1 MGYYKNPKRM
11 IHSGSNKLED
21 IDLDLINYFMDC
33 VCSQPGRNFK
43 DIAANLGICVIHD
56 SNTGYMGNGK
66 MPDRDLVAN
75 KLMEYAKN
83 NGVEISYDEALR
95 LTDDN
100 MYKVSKMTNIFE
112 HYTTL
117 SPTYAEVKG
126 TIDNYTAI
134 DSKFPII
141 EELLRRGVPVDIN
154 KACGISPEKGISDQK
169 IVQEEGRGIGITLG
183 LIDSPS
189 KELEAMLNSGLGEM
203 INEASEEPDTKIAG
217 RKYLIIWKKNY

>member
-1 MGYYKNPKRM
+1 MGYYKDPERW

-33 VCSQPGRNFK
+33 VCSQSGKDLK
-43 DIAANLGICVIHD
+43 DIAAELVICVIHD
-56 SNTGYMGNGK
+56 SNTGYTSK
-66 MPDRDLVAN
+66 EKTPDRGLVAD

-83 NGVEISYDEALR
+83 NGVEISRDEALR

-100 MYKVSKMTNIFE
+100 MYKVSYMTNIFE

-126 TIDNYTAI
+126 TRDNYTAI

-141 EELLRRGVPVDIN
+141 EELLRRGVPVDIE
-154 KACGISPEKGISDQK
+154 KACKISPKKGISDQK
-169 IVQEEGRGIGITLG
+169 IVQEGKGYTITAGI
-183 LIDSPS
+183 IDSPS

-203 INEASEEPDTKIAG
+203 INEASDESDTKKAG
-217 RKYLIIWKKNY
+217 RMI

>member
-1 MGYYKNPKRM
+1 MGYYKNPERW
-11 IHSGSNKLED
+11 IHSGSNNLKD

-33 VCSQPGRNFK
+33 VCSQSGKDLK

-56 SNTGYMGNGK
+56 LNTGYMGK
-66 MPDRDLVAN
+66 EMMPDRDLVAN

-83 NGVEISYDEALR
+83 NGVEISHDEALR
-95 LTDDN
+95 LTDDTIYN
-100 MYKVSKMTNIFE
+100 SSYISNIFE

-126 TIDNYTAI
+126 TRDNYTAI

-154 KACGISPEKGISDQK
+154 KACEISPKKGISDQK
-169 IVQEEGRGIGITLG
+169 VVQEEGRGIGVTLG
-183 LIDSPS
+183 IIDSPS

-203 INEASEEPDTKIAG
+203 INEASDESDTKKAG
-217 RKYLIIWKKNY
+217 RMI